1 MYLQHITRK
10 DTSENHRFVT
20 LNPPT
25 RHLVAIMCNDRS
37 WKSSSIVTIVFT
49 SMLTLGMFIAVGVVN
64 SMDRDNMP
72 CSDAA
77 YFNSYVI
84 IPAIFTSLFMYVG
97 SGLALKDVSHRPPRC
112 LPPTRGLPL

>member
-1 MYLQHITRK
+1 
-10 DTSENHRFVT
+10 
-20 LNPPT
+20 
-25 RHLVAIMCNDRS
+25 MCNDRS

-49 SMLTLGMFIAVGVVN
+49 SMLMLGMFIAIGVVN